1 MRLFLAIRAF
11 FKTLFDGAFAEGL
24 RGLLAPKPPEP
35 PEETSHLAL
44 LAVLQRE
51 GRLIDFLKE
60 RVDEYADAQIG
71 AAVRSIHAES
81 GRALADLVPLGP
93 ILDAEEGTEVT
104 IRAGFDPAA
113 IRLSGNATG
122 DPPFRGIL
130 RHKGWRAET
139 RAIPPFGYGSDPTI
153 IAPAEVEIP

>member
-11 FKTLFDGAFAEGL
+11 FRTLFDGGFAGGV

-51 GRLIDFLKE
+51 GRLVDFLKE
-60 RVDEYADAQIG
+60 GLGKCSDAQIG

-93 ILDAEEGTEVT
+93 ILDAEEGTEVS
-104 IRAGFDPAA
+104 IRAGFDPAS

-122 DPPFRGIL
+122 TPPFRGIL
-130 RHKGWRAET
+130 RHRGWRAQT
-139 RAIPPFGYGSDPTI
+139 RGIPPFGYGSDPTI